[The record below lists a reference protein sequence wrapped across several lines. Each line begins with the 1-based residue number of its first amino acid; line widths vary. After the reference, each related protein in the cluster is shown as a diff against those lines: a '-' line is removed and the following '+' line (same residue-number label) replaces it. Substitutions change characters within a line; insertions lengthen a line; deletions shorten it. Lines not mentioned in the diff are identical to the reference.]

1 MKKTANTRLTQFVF
15 LLCLAVLLFND
26 FYLKETFHN
35 TFTGK
40 LSDFAGLMIFPW
52 FWSLVF
58 QKNTKL
64 VYWATGFLFIF
75 WKLELSSTTILLI
88 NNTIGLNLSRVVD
101 HTDILALT
109 ILPVSYHF
117 FERSKH
123 YSSSLKLPIKYG
135 IAGISIFAFIAT
147 SAPEIFIEPNWD
159 FNNRYTIP
167 MPKKQVLQE
176 RMTSRYDSTIPDSVV
191 LNYDKFRLDYYGGTY
206 RFTFNAEI
214 LEKGSLSSEL
224 ILLKLLNYSIEGV
237 SNEKKD
243 ALTRESF
250 LEIFES
256 QVLTQIK
263 SIDLPPLVNYSE
275 IQE

>member
-1 MKKTANTRLTQFVF
+1 MKKTVNTRLTQFLF
-15 LLCLAVLLFND
+15 CLAVLLFND
-26 FYLKETFHN
+26 FYLKETLHN

-58 QKNTKL
+58 QKNTKI
-64 VYWATGFLFIF
+64 VYWATGFLFVF

-123 YSSSLKLPIKYG
+123 FSSSLKLPIKYG

-167 MPKKQVLQE
+167 LPKKQVLQE

-191 LNYDKFRLDYYGGTY
+191 LNYDKFRLDYYAGTY

-214 LEKGSLSSEL
+214 LEKDSLSSEL